1 MVEVISDSSSGG
13 VENRGKHFFQKSCE
27 GFTIFEWDQID
38 AKRYDKQKT
47 IFQEV
52 SNWFHGEK
60 ALTVEDQW
68 IILIVNAKISFFYK
82 LTFFLLHIYWF
93 LSRRL

>member
-13 VENRGKHFFQKSCE
+13 VENRGKHLFQESCE
-27 GFTIFEWDQID
+27 GFTVFEWDQID

-52 SNWFHGEK
+52 SN
-60 ALTVEDQW
+60 
-68 IILIVNAKISFFYK
+68 
-82 LTFFLLHIYWF
+82 
-93 LSRRL
+93 

>member
-1 MVEVISDSSSGG
+1 MRKSVVEVISDSSSGG
-13 VENRGKHFFQKSCE
+13 VENRGKHLFQESCE

-60 ALTVEDQW
+60 ALTVED
-68 IILIVNAKISFFYK
+68 
-82 LTFFLLHIYWF
+82 
-93 LSRRL
+93 